1 MSYYAT
7 FKPTEEAVEKIKSQI
22 TDQEKEKKW
31 ISDMEYRI
39 LIKCMTGNNGKDVQ
53 KTIDELRFDLNYLE
67 RCANSLS
74 RNASYRQFKEE
85 NEIWFCGWDYSRPY
99 DAPDMSETEE
109 NVLKNLLIETFIIK
123 TPEYVGNEEIFYE
136 KIGRITELVE
146 YFVETAEKSADFEI
160 MDELKEFRVS
170 DEDKIKDEL
179 KEFMVSD
186 EDEIKENADG
196 ENKGTVSEGDTD
208 SSSSIE
214 SATKTDSNESDSMT
228 KDVLPR
234 QVPLFVQV

>member
-39 LIKCMTGNNGKDVQ
+39 LIKCTTGNNGKDVQ

-109 NVLKNLLIETFIIK
+109 YVLKNLLIETFIIK

-170 DEDKIKDEL
+170 DEDKIK
-179 KEFMVSD
+179 
-186 EDEIKENADG
+186 ENADG